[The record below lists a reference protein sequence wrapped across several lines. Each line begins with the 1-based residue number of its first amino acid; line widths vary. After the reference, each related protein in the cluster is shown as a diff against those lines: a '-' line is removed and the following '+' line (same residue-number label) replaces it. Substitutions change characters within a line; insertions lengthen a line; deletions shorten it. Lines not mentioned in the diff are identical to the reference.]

1 MKTYLATAHLSKW
14 GNTDERKNNFLQ
26 KQFTNKR
33 KAAEWLRRVKIK
45 FSTGNHTAFCSW
57 TSIDELK

>member
-14 GNTDERKNNFLQ
+14 GNADERKNNFLQ